1 MNRQREVWSVR
12 FRSQEPEPVRGQGS
26 FQWNSN
32 GWMGCQFGTS
42 AWMLVGALEL
52 LSKDRNVA
60 ALWFACFVFVN
71 SIGRSLWSRRAKVYP
86 FHAFE
91 ALLLVALMAGLFA
104 WFFTVAFRPD
114 LMASLRTG
122 RDTGALTLA
131 VIPCLMTW
139 FWILERHS
147 LKDKQIDLR
156 SSILDALKRSDDENR
171 SDDSGNRPGK

>member
-1 MNRQREVWSVR
+1 
-12 FRSQEPEPVRGQGS
+12 
-26 FQWNSN
+26 
-32 GWMGCQFGTS
+32 
-42 AWMLVGALEL
+42 
-52 LSKDRNVA
+52 
-60 ALWFACFVFVN
+60 
-71 SIGRSLWSRRAKVYP
+71 
-86 FHAFE
+86 
-91 ALLLVALMAGLFA
+91 
-104 WFFTVAFRPD
+104 D

-122 RDTGALTLA
+122 RDTGALTLV